1 MCLCGYGL
9 DASVCVAQL
18 GVGGEDVECACSLG
32 GEFCAVHDDA
42 PADGETRSSAA
53 HDPVCPLCHTLSV
66 DGPSIDFVV
75 CVASDI
81 AAPLLTLAPS
91 FDVVLCAPSV
101 ARVVRARERA
111 PPDGTDV
118 SPGLW
123 PGVRPLRI

>member
-18 GVGGEDVECACSLG
+18 GVGG
-32 GEFCAVHDDA
+32 
-42 PADGETRSSAA
+42 A